1 MNFWSLWCIYIY
13 ILNFVCLIL
22 QSLSLTNGKENH
34 QKKEER
40 KKKIVFSYFNN
51 KKVIFSVNAFV
62 LLKKVQLR

>member
-13 ILNFVCLIL
+13 IYIYILNFICLIL

-51 KKVIFSVNAFV
+51 KKVIFSV
-62 LLKKVQLR
+62 KEVQLR